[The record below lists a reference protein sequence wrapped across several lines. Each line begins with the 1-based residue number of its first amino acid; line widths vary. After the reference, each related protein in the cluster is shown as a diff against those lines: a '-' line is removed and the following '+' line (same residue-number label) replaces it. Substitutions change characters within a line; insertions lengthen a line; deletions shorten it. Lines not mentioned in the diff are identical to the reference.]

1 MISSML
7 HKDVVVLDREKHR
20 QLRLDR
26 GATSVPAMSQLN
38 SMFVAAVEFADACKD
53 TPVVWVRAGQGPDG
67 KPLYAPVAVF
77 GVQPSQ
83 NLCIDGDRWRVRYV
97 PAMLRFYPF
106 ALVRTGEDQAAVCID
121 QSWPGLSNDTGERLF
136 DDEGKATELM
146 TTIQRQLEEL
156 EVEIERTRLLGELL
170 MAKGLLQDMRFE
182 ATLSD
187 GSKLNVDGFYSI
199 DDKKLAALPDADLLD
214 LQKKGVMSLIHA
226 QQISMGNMRRLV
238 DWHVERIAQGGA
250 AASA

>member
-1 MISSML
+1 MISNLL

-26 GATSVPAMSQLN
+26 GATSIPAMDQLN

-53 TPVVWVRAGQGPDG
+53 MPVVWVRAGQGPDG
-67 KPLYAPVAVF
+67 KPLFAPVAVF
-77 GVQPSQ
+77 GVQPNQ
-83 NLCIDGDRWRVRYV
+83 NLCIDDDRWRVRYV

-121 QSWPGLSNDTGERLF
+121 RSWPGLSDDKGERLF
-136 DDEGKATELM
+136 DDDGKATELM
-146 TTIQRQLEEL
+146 NTIQRQLEEL

-170 MAKGLLQDMRFE
+170 MSKGLLQDMRFE
-182 ATLSD
+182 ATLAD
-187 GSKLNVDGFYSI
+187 GSKLSVDGFFSI
-199 DDKKLAALPDADLLD
+199 DEKKLAALPDAEVLD
-214 LQKKGVMSLIHA
+214 LQKKGVLSLIHA

-238 DWHVERIAQGGA
+238 DWHVERLAQGGTLPA
-250 AASA
+250 A